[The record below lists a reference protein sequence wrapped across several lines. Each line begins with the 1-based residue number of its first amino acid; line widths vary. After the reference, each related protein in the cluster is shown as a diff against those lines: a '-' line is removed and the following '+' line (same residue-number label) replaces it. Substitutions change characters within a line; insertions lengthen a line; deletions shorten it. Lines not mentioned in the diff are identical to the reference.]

1 MFKSPAYFF
10 YNLTRLIQSVTSSKV
25 SDSEIGIYTFE
36 VGGKKKGTRHVKD
49 TENAF
54 IVCDD
59 TEYASGM
66 FLPLWS
72 FGLMY

>member
-10 YNLTRLIQSVTSSKV
+10 YNLPRLIQSVTSSKV
-25 SDSEIGIYTFE
+25 LDSEIGKFTFE
-36 VGGKKKGTRHVKD
+36 VDEKKKGTRKVKE

>member
-1 MFKSPAYFF
+1 MFKSPAWFF
-10 YNLTRLIQSVTSSKV
+10 YNLTRLKLPVTSSKV
-25 SDSEIGIYTFE
+25 SDSEIGKFTFE
-36 VGGKKKGTRHVKD
+36 VGGKKKGTRKVKD